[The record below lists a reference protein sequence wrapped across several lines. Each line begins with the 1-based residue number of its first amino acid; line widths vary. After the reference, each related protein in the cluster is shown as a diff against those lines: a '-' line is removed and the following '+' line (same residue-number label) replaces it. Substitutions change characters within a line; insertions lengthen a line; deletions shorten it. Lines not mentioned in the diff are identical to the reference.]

1 MKGGG
6 LMEKVSKYEDVIKSF
21 HSSFQDKVII
31 PESLEKEW
39 FLKAVGKFS
48 YEIDPLNFDEELL
61 EFDTCLDRYVI
72 DTLGS
77 MMKKFYQQRELSK
90 VNKRISIVG
99 KDLSINSGMSSSK
112 YAENELAQV
121 SNEVDEMLFK
131 QTPTAY
137 N

>member
-1 MKGGG
+1 MGKI
-6 LMEKVSKYEDVIKSF
+6 STYEDVINSF
-21 HSSFQDKVII
+21 HSSFQDKVLI
-31 PESLEKEW
+31 PESLEREW
-39 FLKAVGKFS
+39 FLKAVGKYS

-61 EFDTCLDRYVI
+61 EFDTKLDRYVI

-99 KDLSINSGMSSSK
+99 KDLSVNSGMSSSK
-112 YAENELAQV
+112 YAENELTQV
-121 SNEVDEMLFK
+121 TNEVDEMLFK

-137 N
+137 S